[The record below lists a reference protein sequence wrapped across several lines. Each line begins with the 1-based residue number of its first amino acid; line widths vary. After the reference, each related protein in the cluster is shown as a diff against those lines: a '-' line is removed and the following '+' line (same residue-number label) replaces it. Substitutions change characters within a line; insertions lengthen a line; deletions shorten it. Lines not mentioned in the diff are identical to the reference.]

1 MSNINNLFFLT
12 FTLILGILLRN
23 IYFQRLWMM
32 VQQLP
37 NAENLILLTLGGFFG
52 CLTIAIAGFA
62 LIVRLTEENV

>member
-1 MSNINNLFFLT
+1 
-12 FTLILGILLRN
+12 
-23 IYFQRLWMM
+23 MM

-52 CLTIAIAGFA
+52 RLTIAIVGFA